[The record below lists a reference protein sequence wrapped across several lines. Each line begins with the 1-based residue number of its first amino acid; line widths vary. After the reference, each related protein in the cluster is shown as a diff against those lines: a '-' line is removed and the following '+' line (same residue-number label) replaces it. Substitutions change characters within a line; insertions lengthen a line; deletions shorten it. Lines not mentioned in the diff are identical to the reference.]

1 MQEYENEREIEAEV
15 ITVHRNFDFDSYN
28 IKESD
33 KSVLYRIERIIT
45 DNQTQVTRDLC
56 EIAQKLAEAREI
68 LGGYVDGCFNKW
80 FDNLGFEKNYVYK
93 MIDKYELVQETQSE
107 KAIDLPVRL
116 VSDMKK
122 EDLDTEQKI
131 EIVNSEEPKVKFKA
145 IKEEIYG
152 PEPEKDPVELILD
165 KIHKAEIT
173 ITKQEEK
180 IERLKMKLEKL
191 RDVRDI

>member
-1 MQEYENEREIEAEV
+1 MDEYTNENEIIRV
-15 ITVHRNFDFDSYN
+15 NRSFDFDTFN

-33 KSVLYRIERIIT
+33 KTNLYTLERDISE
-45 DNQTQVTRDLC
+45 NQENVTKELC
-56 EIAQKLAEAREI
+56 QIAKMLYEAREI
-68 LGGYVDGCFNKW
+68 LYEYGDGCFNKW
-80 FDNLGFEKNYVYK
+80 FDNLGFDKNYVSK
-93 MIDKYELVQETQSE
+93 MIDKYQLVQETKLE

-122 EDLDTEQKI
+122 EDLDIEQKL
-131 EIVNSEEPKVKFKA
+131 EIVSSEEPKEKFKE

-152 PEPEKDPVELILD
+152 KEPEKNEVEVILD

-180 IERLKMKLEKL
+180 IERLKAKLERI
-191 RDVRDI
+191 RDARDL